1 MKKII
6 KSIFVLMLSFSFSN
20 ASLVEDGYI
29 ELEKGNVLE
38 AANIFKVSCEK
49 GAFAGCY
56 NLGLMYF
63 KGEHIA
69 KNYTKAEEYFS
80 KACVQGHQNACY
92 NLANMYEKGLD
103 PHYLIDIHLAKYLP
117 YFSVPR
123 STKIGFVVIGPDGKK
138 IKSYLG

>member
-1 MKKII
+1 
-6 KSIFVLMLSFSFSN
+6 MLSFSFSN
-20 ASLVEDGYI
+20 ASLIEDGYI

-38 AANIFKVSCEK
+38 AANIFKISCEK

-80 KACVQGHQNACY
+80 KACKEGHWCILYVKHRRHQGEHICQEEIPVMHMRKQKGNSNGKEQGNAQQR
-92 NLANMYEKGLD
+92 
-103 PHYLIDIHLAKYLP
+103 LISETCTDRKSTRLNSSHL
-117 YFSVPR
+117 
-123 STKIGFVVIGPDGKK
+123 
-138 IKSYLG
+138 